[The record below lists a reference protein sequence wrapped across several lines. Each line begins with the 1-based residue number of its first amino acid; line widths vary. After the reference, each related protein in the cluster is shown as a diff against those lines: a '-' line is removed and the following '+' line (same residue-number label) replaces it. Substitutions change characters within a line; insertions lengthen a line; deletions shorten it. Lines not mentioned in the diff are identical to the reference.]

1 MSEREMRDVLAG
13 VIEDIDSGRLVMKRR
28 TSSLFRM
35 VAPPAMAAM
44 IALGAGCVMEY
55 GVPDYGVPPV
65 DSGIDAGADA
75 AWEVD
80 AEIDS
85 GSTEDYGVPDVDGG
99 P

>member
-1 MSEREMRDVLAG
+1 MSDREMRELLVG
-13 VIEDIDSGRLVMKRR
+13 VIEDIDSGRLIMKRR
-28 TSSLFRM
+28 SSSLFRM

-55 GVPDYGVPPV
+55 GGPVYGVPPS
-65 DSGIDAGADA
+65 DAGIDAAADA
-75 AWEVD
+75 AWVVD
-80 AEIDS
+80 AEVDS